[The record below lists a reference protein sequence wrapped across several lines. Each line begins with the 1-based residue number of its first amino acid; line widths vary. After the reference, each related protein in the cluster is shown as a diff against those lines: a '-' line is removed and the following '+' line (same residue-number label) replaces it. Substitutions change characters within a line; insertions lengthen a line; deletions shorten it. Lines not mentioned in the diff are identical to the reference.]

1 MRSLEDASASWQE
14 LKQYRTL
21 SDLRQATRVTDT
33 LPSHIAGA
41 GLRSAA
47 WKAFLLFDSV
57 DTAEWPK
64 VLAASRSAYESL
76 RTHFLRHLDNPDEY
90 GGGDDGETQANP
102 TLENDTA
109 LLAEI
114 RQDVDRCMPEN
125 HYFRQPPTQQKLLD
139 ILFVWSKLNQDVSYR
154 QGMHELL
161 APILWVVDRD
171 AIDLGQSS
179 KAHGEDATV
188 RVVFDA
194 ENVEHDAFAL
204 LSRVMQSAKGFYEG
218 TTHQAGENPIVVR
231 SRRIFEEMLPLIDSE
246 LAAHLHRIEIVPQ
259 VFLIR
264 WIRLLFGREFGFDDL
279 LTLWDA
285 LFANDT
291 TLELVNHI
299 CIAMLLRLRW
309 ELLAADYNSALTLLL
324 RYPSLPT
331 QDHPPQTLVHDALYL
346 RDHPNYD
353 GAAYLVLKYTGR
365 PLQPVNRPLTPPALQ
380 RNITA
385 FSGISTLGSNSI
397 SPTRQ
402 RTKHLQRPSSASNRQ
417 QSGLEVMLSSTARNI
432 YARGTKTVRSAVDEV
447 HKRAQEIRDV
457 QTPSLPPRGTPG
469 REAGPEQL
477 LKRVAALEKRN
488 KQLGKLLEGTV
499 GELWEFQRFVA
510 EKDDSQ
516 PSGSGDEKREGMEA
530 DLERLSVAIAKV
542 QFVQVYLEDASL
554 PLPADEDAVAAAE
567 HMPAMSQ
574 IEATISAEDYAP
586 QEKEVETSN
595 TEVPALQYNASAE
608 QDALADPDSFEEMDS
623 GSATPAR
630 QPQSQGREARDITVG
645 GSDESEKAKNPRQDS
660 IPVGA
665 TAAHERSTLA
675 EGSYSWMLGESETK
689 ANATRSTD
697 TPGIG
702 SAVAATPERR
712 PQAKGFLFGSGDGD
726 ADDGDGGSSVRGH
739 ESEGLSEPPPTLV
752 VARSRRNPGKGRKV
766 LAAKERVGDGD
777 DVFR

>member
-47 WKAFLLFDSV
+47 WKSFLLFDSV

-90 GGGDDGETQANP
+90 GGGDDSETQANP

-125 HYFRQPPTQQKLLD
+125 HYFLQPPTQQKLLD

-179 KAHGEDATV
+179 KVHGEDATV

-204 LSRVMQSAKGFYEG
+204 FSRVMQSAKGFYEG

-231 SRRIFEEMLPLIDSE
+231 SRRIFEEMLPQIDSE

-279 LTLWDA
+279 LALWDA

-309 ELLAADYNSALTLLL
+309 ELLAADYNSALALLL
-324 RYPSLPT
+324 RYPSSPAR
-331 QDHPPQTLVHDALYL
+331 DHPPQTLVHDALYL

-365 PLQPVNRPLTPPALQ
+365 PLQSLNRALTPPALQ

-385 FSGISTLGSNSI
+385 FSGISTLGSGPI
-397 SPTRQ
+397 SPIRQ
-402 RTKHLQRPSSASNRQ
+402 RNKHLQRPSSASNRQ
-417 QSGLEVMLSSTARNI
+417 QSGLEVMLSSTARDI

-469 REAGPEQL
+469 REVGPEQL

-488 KQLGKLLEGTV
+488 KQLGKLLEGAV

-510 EKDDSQ
+510 EKDDGLN
-516 PSGSGDEKREGMEA
+516 SGSGDEKKEGIEA
-530 DLERLSVAIAKV
+530 DLERLSVAVAKV

-554 PLPADEDAVAAAE
+554 PLPVDEEGVAAAE

-574 IEATISAEDYAP
+574 IEATIPAQDYAP
-586 QEKEVETSN
+586 QEKEVETIMHPQSK
-595 TEVPALQYNASAE
+595 T
-608 QDALADPDSFEEMDS
+608 LADPDSFEEMDS

-630 QPQSQGREARDITVG
+630 QPQPQGGEVPRITVG
-645 GSDESEKAKNPRQDS
+645 GSDESDAAKGPRQDS
-660 IPVGA
+660 IPVGV

-689 ANATRSTD
+689 ANATRPTHS
-697 TPGIG
+697 PGMETT
-702 SAVAATPERR
+702 VPATPERR
-712 PQAKGFLFGSGDGD
+712 PQAKGFLFGEKEGGSGDGD
-726 ADDGDGGSSVRGH
+726 ADDEDGGGSVRGN

-766 LAAKERVGDGD
+766 LAAKERLGDGD